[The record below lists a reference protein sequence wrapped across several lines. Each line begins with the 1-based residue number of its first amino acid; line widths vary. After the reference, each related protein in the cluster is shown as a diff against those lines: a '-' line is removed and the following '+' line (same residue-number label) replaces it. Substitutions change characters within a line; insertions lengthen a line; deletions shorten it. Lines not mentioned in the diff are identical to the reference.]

1 MKTPS
6 NLPEAQVPHNSTAL
20 NQKRLK
26 LDLVILFL
34 INYFSQVILKLRK
47 MWESPVYNLGNL
59 KLSSMKLNSY
69 KLPEDLSVAS
79 VKEKEENL

>member
-6 NLPEAQVPHNSTAL
+6 NLPEAQVPQNSTAL

-47 MWESPVYNLGNL
+47 MWELPVYNLGNL

>member
-1 MKTPS
+1 M
-6 NLPEAQVPHNSTAL
+6 
-20 NQKRLK
+20 
-26 LDLVILFL
+26 
-34 INYFSQVILKLRK
+34 
-47 MWESPVYNLGNL
+47 YNLGNL